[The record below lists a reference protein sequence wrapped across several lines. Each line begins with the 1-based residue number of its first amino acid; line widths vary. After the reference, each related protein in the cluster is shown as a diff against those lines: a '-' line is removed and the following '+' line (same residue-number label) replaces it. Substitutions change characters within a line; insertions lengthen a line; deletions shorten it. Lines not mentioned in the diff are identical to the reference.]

1 MRDWILKPAF
11 WLFLLFVL
19 ASGLSAWIGN
29 EWGRIIGKRKL
40 TVFALRPKHS
50 SSFLTILLSIALSMG
65 FLGVYLLVDPNAREA
80 LLMPESRQEHQSQLM
95 QQQATAFNSTLQRL
109 KHRFWPAG
117 DKIAGQPQT
126 LQLATASAAPAAQ
139 SAPQEAPLRLAAEP
153 QAQAPQ
159 QAPAAPPARR
169 AARRQAAD
177 SDLNLTDPGDETSL
191 DDESASSVGP
201 AHRQPMLAR
210 KTEPDAA
217 RTRPSQPA
225 SRPRAQADAAD
236 RLAAAPPAQRQAVS
250 EHGSAPETAT
260 VSLAAAPRQ
269 PAAQVAMLSA
279 PVFQLRVF
287 GGRSQAESL
296 QILDGVLGMTR
307 TYARDLGLTAAREPL
322 QIQTANLLESRL
334 ALQKAKVYQ
343 LQVKVGRVSKDARV
357 LPVKLVLRPETT
369 STGFDPQELLEQA
382 RLNPDDNQSLHTDL
396 RQAILALAQETRQD
410 LQLDDSVSI
419 FEDGSVATADLP
431 IQIMK
436 LHRRGNT
443 LQGQIVLLADAGS
456 LTEN

>member
-40 TVFALRPKHS
+40 TIFALRPKHS
-50 SSFLTILLSIALSMG
+50 SSLLTILLSIALSMG

-80 LLMPESRQEHQSQLM
+80 LLMPETRQEHQSQLM

-117 DKIAGQPQT
+117 EKIAAQPA
-126 LQLATASAAPAAQ
+126 LQLATTASAPPATGAP
-139 SAPQEAPLRLAAEP
+139 SASQTAPLRLAA
-153 QAQAPQ
+153 
-159 QAPAAPPARR
+159 APPAQPQAIEPAPSQRT
-169 AARRQAAD
+169 ARRLPAD
-177 SDLNLTDPGDETSL
+177 ENLNLNDDESSL
-191 DDESASSVGP
+191 ADESASHVRSARPQLYRKSENP
-201 AHRQPMLAR
+201 ANQ
-210 KTEPDAA
+210 
-217 RTRPSQPA
+217 TRPSQPA
-225 SRPRAQADAAD
+225 SRPSAQAESAV
-236 RLAAAPPAQRQAVS
+236 RLAAAPPQRQAVS
-250 EHGSAPETAT
+250 EHGAAPETTTA
-260 VSLAAAPRQ
+260 SLTAAPRE
-269 PAAQVAMLSA
+269 PVTQVAMLSA

-322 QIQTANLLESRL
+322 QIQTANLLESRM

-343 LQVKVGRVSKDARV
+343 LQVKVGRVAKDAQV
-357 LPVKLVLRPETT
+357 LPVKLVLRPEPT
-369 STGFDPQELLEQA
+369 SVGFDPQELLEQA

-396 RQAILALAQETRQD
+396 RQAILALAQETRED

-419 FEDGSVATADLP
+419 FEDSSMATADLP

-443 LQGQIVLLADAGS
+443 LQGQIVLLADAGN